1 MSTILDQ
8 IVHVRT
14 VALKKYDVT
23 CVLYCVLHKAK
34 NFSFGLY
41 CSKKCQFTYHKQY
54 PNAISEL
61 KIIEQVKKTSR
72 ICSNTKN
79 PDIIQAPQKF
89 GKINGTKM
97 VAQLLYR

>member
-8 IVHVRT
+8 IVHIRT

-23 CVLYCVLHKAK
+23 CVLYCILHKAK

-54 PNAISEL
+54 PNAIREL
-61 KIIEQVKKTSR
+61 KIIERVKKLQESVVIQKIQISHKHR
-72 ICSNTKN
+72 KN
-79 PDIIQAPQKF
+79 LEK
-89 GKINGTKM
+89 
-97 VAQLLYR
+97 